1 MDARTQSGVSTF
13 TKLLAVLVILGAIT
27 WGLIGL
33 FQWNLV
39 NALFGGDV
47 YPANSSRL
55 SQLLYIL
62 VGLSG
67 VALAFT
73 FPWRSRGR
81 WYEPRREVLP

>member
-1 MDARTQSGVSTF
+1 MDARSQSGVSTF

-47 YPANSSRL
+47 HPAHASRL
-55 SQLLYIL
+55 SQVLYIL
-62 VGLSG
+62 VGLAG

-73 FPWRSRGR
+73 FPWSRKGR
-81 WYEPRREVLP
+81 RYEPRREVLP

>member
-1 MDARTQSGVSTF
+1 MDERTQTGVTLL

-27 WGLIGL
+27 WGLIGF

-39 NALFGGDV
+39 NALLGGDV
-47 YPANSSRL
+47 RPAQASAL

-62 VGLSG
+62 VGLAG

-73 FPWRSRGR
+73 FPWSRKGR
-81 WYEPRREVLP
+81 RYAPRREVLP